1 MDAYAVIMTGGKQYW
16 VQAGSVLT
24 VERLTAEAGQPVEF
38 DSVLAVSDGAKLR
51 VGNPTVAGA
60 KVAATVVKH
69 LRGPKLVHFKKRR
82 RKGYARKMG
91 HRQELT
97 EVKIQA
103 VG

>member
-16 VQAGSVLT
+16 VQPGATFS
-24 VERLTAEAGQPVEF
+24 VERLTAETGKPVEF
-38 DSVLAVSDGAKLR
+38 DSVLAISDGTKLR

-60 KVAATVVKH
+60 IVTATVVKH
-69 LRGPKLVHFKKRR
+69 LRGTKLVHFKKRR

-97 EVKIQA
+97 QVKIEALQ
-103 VG
+103 